1 MATASLNCLS
11 LGLKI
16 LGTLLTSL
24 LFSEHFIQ
32 YFRKS
37 CYLCFPSILGTQPA
51 SQFSCFNVWASLVAQ
66 IVKNL
71 CNVGDPGLISGF
83 GRSQKGMATHSSNLV
98 YRISWTVKPGGLQFM
113 GSLYFMESD
122 NWVTNIFITKIQII
136 FKSIKPRTIFEKKI
150 QVLQIQGKWR

>member
-1 MATASLNCLS
+1 MWHKPHFKCPGTTNMAGILNNISSENQTWKEMFLLENFCKFVF
-11 LGLKI
+11 LKLI
-16 LGTLLTSL
+16 NNLT
-24 LFSEHFIQ
+24 
-32 YFRKS
+32 
-37 CYLCFPSILGTQPA
+37 
-51 SQFSCFNVWASLVAQ
+51 CFNVWASLVAQ